1 MRHTLKQKFGDLID
15 EKGSLPAHL
24 LGNMWA
30 QSWEGIY
37 KYTAPYPNKKSTDVT
52 DEMIHQDY
60 TPLKMFKLGEKFYE
74 SLNMSSLPQYVLL
87 AYILFFFLI
96 IIWKKCHKTN

>member
-52 DEMIHQDY
+52 DEMINQDY

-74 SLNMSSLPQYVLL
+74 SLNMSALPQYVLFV
-87 AYILFFFLI
+87 YILYLFSI
-96 IIWKKCHKTN
+96 II